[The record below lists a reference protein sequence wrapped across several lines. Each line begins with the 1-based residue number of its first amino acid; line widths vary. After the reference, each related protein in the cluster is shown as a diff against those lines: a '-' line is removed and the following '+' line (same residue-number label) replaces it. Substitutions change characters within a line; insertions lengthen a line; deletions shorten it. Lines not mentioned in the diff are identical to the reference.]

1 MANKTISRV
10 VLEGIVIG
18 IIFIILFRII
28 KSLLINNDNY
38 THLFITAFL
47 FHILCEIS
55 GINIWY
61 VKDYIN
67 LLNN

>member
-38 THLFITAFL
+38 IHLFITAFL

>member
-1 MANKTISRV
+1 MASKTIFRV
-10 VLEGIVIG
+10 VLEGIIVG
-18 IIFIILFRII
+18 ILFLFLFKMIE
-28 KSLLINNDNY
+28 SLLVNNDKY

-61 VKDYIN
+61 AKDYMK

>member
-47 FHILCEIS
+47 FHILGEIF
-55 GINIWY
+55 GLNIWY

>member
-1 MANKTISRV
+1 MVSKTIFRV
-10 VLEGIVIG
+10 ILEGIIVG
-18 IIFIILFRII
+18 ILSLFLFKITE
-28 KSLLINNDNY
+28 SLLVNY
-38 THLFITAFL
+38 DKYTYLFITAFL

-61 VKDYIN
+61 AKDYIN